1 MMGTIMKLGRS
12 IKKFFYSIF
21 NFIRESIRELKKVR
35 WPSRKELISYSKV
48 VIFTV
53 IFVTVFFVIIDFIIS
68 ALLNLIGFGR

>member
-1 MMGTIMKLGRS
+1 MGFIMKLGLN
-12 IKKFFYSIF
+12 IKKFFSSIF

-53 IFVTVFFVIIDFIIS
+53 VFVTVFFVITDFIIS
-68 ALLNLIGFGR
+68 LLLQLIGFGK

>member
-1 MMGTIMKLGRS
+1 MKFLAK
-12 IKKFFYSIF
+12 IKRFFLSIF

-53 IFVTVFFVIIDFIIS
+53 VFVTVFFVIVDFIIS
-68 ALLNLIGFGR
+68 ALLNLIGFGK

>member
-1 MMGTIMKLGRS
+1 MKLGLGIKNFFKS
-12 IKKFFYSIF
+12 IV

-53 IFVTVFFVIIDFIIS
+53 VFVTVFFVVTDFLIS
-68 ALLNLIGFGR
+68 LLLQLIGFGE

>member
-1 MMGTIMKLGRS
+1 MGSIMKLGLGIKNFFKS
-12 IKKFFYSIF
+12 IV

-53 IFVTVFFVIIDFIIS
+53 VFVTVFFVVTDFLIS
-68 ALLNLIGFGR
+68 LLLQLIGFGE